1 MKKIVLVPVFLLV
14 CLFLVMPVLAATLS
28 ERAINGQ
35 FDDVKITYEQW
46 MAGGGMG
53 SPPWPTGWTQIGDE
67 GVMYWIPNYDWEPE
81 TGLHATYNIYNGPDH
96 AGLKTTLNAI
106 DGQYIRIILDDARND
121 PLVVYLDDIEIGTVQ
136 GAKSVGQFDISNRQW
151 TSTSVLK
158 VVTATDVE
166 LGTTTLIRSISLKG
180 YDVDAAFS
188 STPLSGPAPLE
199 VSFTDESTGDP
210 TSWYWEFGDNEIS
223 TLQNPHHIYT
233 NQGTYTVSLTTTNA
247 GGSDTE
253 IKTGYVVVTAGAT
266 PTPVTKTFSTTDAVD
281 PEGVNGQGQQTVHY
295 IEDRL
300 EHLGWTQKF
309 SLHDPEVTKESLGIN
324 GDIPEN
330 NLNHA
335 TLHWHVGH
343 GAEDGHLWL
352 RKNGD
357 LLTSEVAGKW
367 GYQNK
372 WVVLDSCSALQNDK
386 WKNALNG
393 THGIL
398 GFTTISYVRSTLAQK
413 FFDYAVNDGLS
424 VYQAFRLATID
435 EYKGV
440 TVPIGLDKDG
450 KPNETG
456 PRESVSARVIFAN
469 ESQALNDHL
478 PGIGPGIQ
486 PDGLP
491 DDDFYMP
498 DPWSCG

>member
-1 MKKIVLVPVFLLV
+1 MREMVLIPVFLLL

-35 FDDVKITYEQW
+35 FDQVTITYERWYAQ
-46 MAGGGMG
+46 GGMG

-67 GVMYWIPNYDWEPE
+67 GSMYWIPNKDGEPI
-81 TGLHATYNIYNGPDH
+81 TDFHATYNIYNGPDH

-106 DGQYIRIILDDARND
+106 DGQYVRIILDNARND

-136 GAKSVGQFDISNRQW
+136 GANSVGQFDISDRQW

-158 VVTATDVE
+158 VVTATDME
-166 LGTTTLIRSISLKG
+166 LGTTTLIRSISLKAYNTPVVEFSG
-180 YDVDAAFS
+180 IPTSGLAPLNVVFTDS
-188 STPLSGPAPLE
+188 STNSP
-199 VSFTDESTGDP
+199 D
-210 TSWYWEFGDNEIS
+210 SWTWDFGDGGTSIE
-223 TLQNPHHIYT
+223 QNPTHQYT
-233 NQGTYTVSLTTTNA
+233 APGTYTVCLTATNA
-247 GGSDTE
+247 EGSDTGD
-253 IKTGYVVVTAGAT
+253 KTGYITVTE
-266 PTPVTKTFSTTDAVD
+266 PTSELKTFSITDAVD
-281 PEGVNGQGQQTVHY
+281 PEGVDGQGNKTAHY

-300 EHLGWTQKF
+300 GHLGWTLKF

-324 GDIPEN
+324 GDIPEY

-343 GAEDGHLWL
+343 GGEDGHLWL

-372 WVVLDSCSALQNDK
+372 WVVLDSCSALKNDT
-386 WKNALNG
+386 WKNALQG

-398 GFTTISYVRSTLAQK
+398 GFTTISYVRPSFAQK
-413 FFDYAVNDGLS
+413 FFDYAVNDGRS

-450 KPNETG
+450 NPNETG
-456 PRESVSARVIFAN
+456 LRESVSARVIFAN

-486 PDGLP
+486 PDGLSN
-491 DDDFYMP
+491 DDFYMP
-498 DPWSCG
+498 DPWSCR